1 MVRGIMTRKLVELKK
16 KSSSR
21 SIFAYST
28 IGIQLAATVIAFVIV
43 GYKLDEHYNL
53 SPVFITVGVFIGMGI
68 GFYHLLKQ
76 LKGLDNLDKKEKSRE
91 KEVRK
96 KWL

>member
-1 MVRGIMTRKLVELKK
+1 MKK
-16 KSSSR
+16 RSSNR

-28 IGIQLAATVIAFVIV
+28 MGIQLAATVVIFVV
-43 GYKLDEHYNL
+43 GGYKLDQHYDRA
-53 SPVFITVGVFIGMGI
+53 PVFITIGAFIGMGV

-76 LKGLDNLDKKEKSRE
+76 LKGIEEAEKRE
-91 KEVRK
+91 KNRRDEARK